1 MKEIM
6 IKDLSTG
13 SYEHE
18 FSISDNGELWTSDDK
33 LWTSLARNKKV
44 MSVDDNG
51 NGYAIKMHENGK
63 LLLLGYAE
71 AVQLYIML
79 SELMDVKIDFVEK
92 TVVKSI

>member
-6 IKDLSTG
+6 VKDFTAG
-13 SYEHE
+13 TYEHE

-33 LWTSLARNKKV
+33 LWTSSARNKKV
-44 MSVDDNG
+44 MSIDDNG
-51 NGYAIKMHENGK
+51 NGYAIKMNESGK

>member
-6 IKDLSTG
+6 IKDFAAGT
-13 SYEHE
+13 YEHE

-33 LWTSLARNKKV
+33 LWTSSARNKKV
-44 MSVDDNG
+44 MSIDDNG
-51 NGYAIKMHENGK
+51 NGYAIKMNESGK

>member
-6 IKDLSTG
+6 IKDLSKG

-18 FSISDNGELWTSDDK
+18 FSISDSVELWTSDDK
-33 LWTSLARNKKV
+33 LWTSSARNKKII
-44 MSVDDNG
+44 SVDDNG
-51 NGYAIKMHENGK
+51 NGYEIKMHVSDR
-63 LLLLGYAE
+63 LLVIGYEE
-71 AVQLYIML
+71 AVQLYIIL

>member
-6 IKDLSTG
+6 INDLSAG

-18 FSISDNGELWTSDDK
+18 FNISDSGELWTSDDK
-33 LWTSLARNKKV
+33 LWTATARNKRV

-51 NGYAIKMHENGK
+51 NGYAIKMHDNGK